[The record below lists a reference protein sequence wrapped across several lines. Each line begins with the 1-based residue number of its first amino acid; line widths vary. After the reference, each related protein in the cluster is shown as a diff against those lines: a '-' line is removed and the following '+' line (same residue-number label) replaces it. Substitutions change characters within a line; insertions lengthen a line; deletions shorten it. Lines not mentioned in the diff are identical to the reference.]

1 MRKQILLY
9 LSELL
14 AERGLI
20 SSSEKNAVR
29 VILAREEMQEFM
41 SFQNGEEVGKSGN
54 L

>member
-1 MRKQILLY
+1 MREQILIH

-20 SSSEKNAVR
+20 SSSEKNAVK
-29 VILAREEMQEFM
+29 VIIAREEMREFV